1 MLNEKQIIELTKKTG
16 MIEAIDYQYRTRD
29 KASRE
34 EMKKEKR
41 NGFPLKRHTSRY
53 FLLFD
58 QIELSS

>member
-34 EMKKEKR
+34 EMKKRETKW
-41 NGFPLKRHTSRY
+41 FSSETSH
-53 FLLFD
+53 
-58 QIELSS
+58 IKVLSVIRSDRAF